1 MSREAVIVSAAR
13 TPVGRCRGAL
23 ASIPV
28 EDLGVIAA
36 KEAVKRA
43 DIDPRE
49 IDDIVFGNIWNNDIA
64 CLGRYIGLKAGF
76 PIQVPGVRIDR
87 QCASSLNAI
96 AYGAA
101 MIEAGHEDIILAGG
115 AESDSRRPYMI
126 VKPTSA
132 YQVNPPMIIPNGTG
146 GPGDMGINM
155 GLTAENI
162 AKKYGF
168 ARTDLDAFAVSS
180 HQKAAFAQE
189 NGFFDSQIISVD
201 VDKGKGNIEI
211 VSKDECVRP
220 GSSVEALAKLK
231 TSFLADGV
239 VTAGNSSPMSDG
251 AGAIVMMT
259 RERAESINAD
269 RIFKVSGFA
278 AAGVDPRIMGT
289 GPIAAVKKL
298 FKRKGL
304 SWVDIDL
311 IEMNEA
317 FASQSLACIRDLD
330 MPIEKV
336 NVNGGALALGHPLGA
351 TGAVLVTKMIYELER
366 RNQSTGLVCFCI
378 GGGQG
383 AAAFFERIK

>member
-13 TPVGRCRGAL
+13 TPVGRCRGTL
-23 ASIPV
+23 SSVPV

-43 DIDPRE
+43 NIDPCE

-64 CLGRYIGLKAGF
+64 CLGRYVGVKAGF
-76 PIQVPGVRIDR
+76 PIEVPGVRIDR

-101 MIEAGHEDIILAGG
+101 MIEAGYEDVILAGG

-126 VKPTSA
+126 KKPVTA
-132 YQVNPPMIIPNGTG
+132 YQVMPPEIIPNGVG
-146 GPGDMGINM
+146 GPDDMGINM
-155 GLTAENI
+155 GLTAENV
-162 AKKYGF
+162 AKKYGLT
-168 ARTDLDAFAVSS
+168 RRELDAFAVQS
-180 HQKAAFAQE
+180 HSKAAHAQE
-189 NGFFDSQIISVD
+189 HGFFDEQIIPVE
-201 VDKGKGNIEI
+201 VDKGKGKTEI
-211 VSKDECVRP
+211 VSKDESVRP
-220 GSSVEALAKLK
+220 GTTIETLSKLK
-231 TSFLADGV
+231 PSFVADGV

-251 AGAIVMMT
+251 GSAVVMMD
-259 RERAESINAD
+259 RERAESINAE

-289 GPIAAVKKL
+289 GPIAAVRKL

-304 SWVDIDL
+304 AWNDIDL

-317 FASQSLACIRDLD
+317 FASQSLACIKDLD
-330 MPIEKV
+330 MPVDKT

-351 TGAVLVTKMIYELER
+351 TGGVLVTKMIYELER

>member
-1 MSREAVIVSAAR
+1 MGREAVIVSAAR
-13 TPVGRCRGAL
+13 TPVGRCRGVL
-23 ASIPV
+23 ASVPV
-28 EDLGVIAA
+28 EDLGVAAA

-43 DIDPRE
+43 GIDPSE
-49 IDDIVFGNIWNNDIA
+49 IDDLVFGNIWNNDIA
-64 CLGRYIGLKAGF
+64 CIGRYIGIRAGF
-76 PIQVPGVRIDR
+76 PIEVPGVRIDR

-101 MIEAGHEDIILAGG
+101 MIEAGYEDIILAGG

-126 VKPTSA
+126 RKPTAA
-132 YQVNPPMIIPNGTG
+132 YQVNPPEIIPNGTG

-155 GLTAENI
+155 GLTAENV

-168 ARTDLDAFAVSS
+168 TRRDLDAFAVFS
-180 HQKAAFAQE
+180 HQKAAYAQE
-189 NGFFDSQIISVD
+189 HGFFDSQLISVEAD
-201 VDKGKGNIEI
+201 RGKGKKEVI
-211 VSKDECVRP
+211 SKDECIRP
-220 GSSVEALAKLK
+220 GSTVEILAKLPP
-231 TSFLADGV
+231 SFLADGV

-251 AGAIVMMT
+251 AGAVVMMT
-259 RERAESINAD
+259 KDRAESINAD
-269 RIFKVSGFA
+269 RIFKISGFA

-304 SWVDIDL
+304 SWNDIDL

-330 MPIEKV
+330 MPVEKM

-351 TGAVLVTKMIYELER
+351 TGAVLVTKLIYELER
-366 RNQSTGLVCFCI
+366 REQSTGLVCFCI

>member
-1 MSREAVIVSAAR
+1 MSREVVIVSAAR
-13 TPVGRCRGAL
+13 TPVGRCRGKL
-23 ASIPV
+23 ASVPV

-43 DIDPRE
+43 GIDPAE

-64 CLGRYIGLKAGF
+64 CLGRYVGVKAGF
-76 PIQVPGVRIDR
+76 PIEVPGVRIDR

-101 MIEAGHEDIILAGG
+101 MIEAGYEDLILAGG

-126 VKPTSA
+126 KIAIIP
-132 YQVNPPMIIPNGTG
+132 YQVVPPEIIPNGAG
-146 GPGDMGINM
+146 GPGEMGINM
-155 GLTAENI
+155 GLTAENV
-162 AKKYGF
+162 AEKYGF
-168 ARTDLDAFAVSS
+168 TRENLDVFAVSS
-180 HQKAAFAQE
+180 HQKAAKAQRE
-189 NGFFDSQIISVD
+189 GKFDSQIVP
-201 VDKGKGNIEI
+201 VEVNKGKGKIE
-211 VSKDECVRP
+211 VVTADESVRP
-220 GSSVEALAKLK
+220 DSTVESLSKLK
-231 TSFLADGV
+231 PSFKVDGV

-251 AGAIVMMT
+251 AGAVVMMT
-259 RERAESINAD
+259 KEHAESIGAE
-269 RIFKVSGFA
+269 RMYKVSGFA

-289 GPIAAVKKL
+289 GPIAAVRKL
-298 FKRKGL
+298 FNRKGL
-304 SWVDIDL
+304 SWKDIDI

-317 FASQSLACIRDLD
+317 FASQSLACIEDLD
-330 MPIEKV
+330 MPVEKL

-351 TGAVLVTKMIYELER
+351 TGAVLVTKMIYELEA

>member
-1 MSREAVIVSAAR
+1 MSREAVIVSAVR

-36 KEAVKRA
+36 KEAVKRSG
-43 DIDPRE
+43 IEPHE

-64 CLGRYIGLKAGF
+64 CLGRYVGIKAGF
-76 PIQVPGVRIDR
+76 PIEVPGVRIDR

-101 MIEAGHEDIILAGG
+101 MIEAGYEDVILAGG

-126 VKPTSA
+126 MKPTSA
-132 YQVNPPMIIPNGTG
+132 YQVNPPSIIPNGIG

-155 GLTAENI
+155 GLTAENV
-162 AKKYGF
+162 AEKYGF
-168 ARTDLDAFAVSS
+168 TRTDLDTFAVSS
-180 HQKAAFAQE
+180 HRKAAYAQE
-189 NGFFDSQIISVD
+189 HGFFDSQIVT
-201 VDKGKGNIEI
+201 VEVNKGKGNVET

-220 GSSVEALAKLK
+220 DSTVETLAKLK
-231 TSFLADGV
+231 TSFLDNGV

-251 AGAIVMMT
+251 AGAVVMMT
-259 RERAESINAD
+259 KERAESMNAK
-269 RIFKVSGFA
+269 RIFKISGFA

-304 SWVDIDL
+304 SWKDIDL

-317 FASQSLACIRDLD
+317 FASQSLACIKDLD
-330 MPIEKV
+330 MPTDKL

-383 AAAFFERIK
+383 AAAFFERIS

>member
-1 MSREAVIVSAAR
+1 MGREAVIVSAAR
-13 TPVGRCRGAL
+13 TPVGRCRGML

-36 KEAVKRA
+36 KEAVRRA
-43 DIDPRE
+43 DIDPGE

-64 CLGRYIGLKAGF
+64 CLGRYVGIKAGF
-76 PIQVPGVRIDR
+76 PIEVPGVRIDR

-101 MIEAGHEDIILAGG
+101 MIEAGYENIILAGG
-115 AESDSRRPYMI
+115 AESDSRRPYMLM
-126 VKPTSA
+126 KPTTA
-132 YQVNPPMIIPNGTG
+132 YQVNPPAIIPNGAG

-155 GLTAENI
+155 GLTAENV
-162 AKKYGF
+162 ARKYGF
-168 ARTDLDAFAVSS
+168 SRRELDSFAVSS
-180 HQKAAFAQE
+180 HQKAAYAQQH
-189 NGFFDSQIISVD
+189 GFFDSQIISVE
-201 VDKGKGNIEI
+201 VNRGKGNIKT

-220 GSSVEALAKLK
+220 DSTVETLAKLK

-251 AGAIVMMT
+251 AAAVVMMT
-259 RERAESINAD
+259 KDRAESMNAD

-278 AAGVDPRIMGT
+278 VAGVDPRIMGT

-298 FKRKGL
+298 FQRKGI
-304 SWVDIDL
+304 SWNDIDL

-383 AAAFFERIK
+383 AAAFLERIR